1 LIAGL
6 KVGVV
11 IPAYNEAASLDRLLP
26 RIPRDLCDE
35 VVVVNDGSTDLTSEA
50 ARRCGATVIDR
61 PVRGGPGPAIR
72 DGLDLLRARK
82 FDLVAVMASNGK
94 HDPAQ
99 LSDLIRPLAEENLDL
114 VRGSRHLEG
123 GGHVNIPW
131 HRLFMIQVFTVLF
144 SLLAGRHVTDATG
157 GYQAYRLKIL
167 DDPRIDLHQPWLGR
181 YEVETYLFA
190 KTLLCGYR
198 WKEVP
203 IQITYAGGK
212 KPYTRARPILDW
224 WGYFRPVLLLR
235 LGLKR

>member
-1 LIAGL
+1 MIANL

-26 RIPRDLCDE
+26 RIPRELCDL
-35 VVVVNDGSTDLTSEA
+35 VVVVNDCSTDATSEA
-50 ARRCGATVIDR
+50 ARRGGATVIDR
-61 PVRGGPGPAIR
+61 AERGGPGPAIR
-72 DGLDLLRARK
+72 DGLDLLRAQK
-82 FDLVAVMASNGK
+82 FDLCAVMASNGK

-99 LSDLIRPLAEENLDL
+99 LPELIQPLAAEFDL

-131 HRLFMIQVFTVLF
+131 HRLLMIQLFTVLF
-144 SLLAGRHVTDATG
+144 SILVGQRVTDATG
-157 GYQAYRLKIL
+157 GYQAYWLKIL
-167 DDPRIDLHQPWLGR
+167 DDPRIDLHQQWLGR

-203 IQITYAGGK
+203 VQITYAGGK
-212 KPYTRARPILDW
+212 KPYTRARPVVDW

-235 LGLKR
+235 LGLKH

>member
-1 LIAGL
+1 MISGL

-11 IPAYNEAASLDRLLP
+11 IPAYNEARSLERILP
-26 RIPRDLCDE
+26 RIPSELCDL
-35 VVVVNDGSTDLTSEA
+35 VVVVNDGSTDGTSA
-50 ARRCGATVIDR
+50 ASRKLGATVIDR
-61 PVRGGPGPAIR
+61 TVRGGPGPAIR
-72 DGLDLLRARK
+72 DGLDLLHSRG

-99 LSDLIRPLAEENLDL
+99 LPDLIRPLADEKLDL

-123 GGHVNIPW
+123 GGHVNMPW
-131 HRLFMIQVFTVLF
+131 HRLFFIRLFTVLF
-144 SLLAGRHVTDATG
+144 SLLVGRRVTDATG
-157 GYQAYRLKIL
+157 GYQAYRLRIL
-167 DDPRIDLHQPWLGR
+167 DDPRIELHQPWLGR

-190 KTLLCGYR
+190 KTVLCGYS

-203 IQITYAGGK
+203 IQITYAERG
-212 KPYTRARPILDW
+212 PYTRARPVLDW

>member
-1 LIAGL
+1 VIAGL

-11 IPAYNEAASLDRLLP
+11 IPAYNEARSLERILP
-26 RIPRDLCDE
+26 RIPADLCDL
-35 VVVVNDGSTDLTSEA
+35 VVVVNDESTDDTPAA
-50 ARRCGATVIDR
+50 ARKLGAMVIDR
-61 PVRGGPGPAIR
+61 PERGGPGRAIR
-72 DGLDLLRARK
+72 DGLDLLRTQS
-82 FDLVAVMASNGK
+82 FDIVAVMASNGK

-99 LSDLIRPLAEENLDL
+99 LPDLSRPLAEENLDL

-131 HRLFMIQVFTVLF
+131 HRLLMIRLFTVLF
-144 SLLAGRHVTDATG
+144 STLVGQRVTDATG
-157 GYQAYRLKIL
+157 GYQAYRLRIL
-167 DDPRIDLHQPWLGR
+167 DDKRIDLHQTWLGR

-203 IQITYAGGK
+203 IRITYGEKG
-212 KPYTRARPILDW
+212 PYTRARAVIDW